1 MLLDSKILSLLK
13 VVETGNY
20 TLAGKELNLTQPAIS
35 QHIRAIET
43 EFHIHVFERVDKK
56 LILTRE
62 GEILVRYCR
71 RMQALYNNLS
81 KDLQNGAA
89 RMHSLNI
96 GVTRTME
103 YNRISE
109 VLARY
114 AGNHNGATITLETDT
129 LGGLR
134 ERVHNYELDFAIIDN
149 DIRDNGITTMLMD
162 TDEMV
167 LVVPPDHPLARLESV
182 TIDDI
187 RSENII
193 LWMPDP
199 GSRDLVR
206 ASVKEK
212 GINEDDLNIILE
224 VENLSTVKD
233 LISHGFGVSILLKS
247 VCISEIRRQKLTALP
262 FKNLNLSRN
271 INFIY
276 SKDFPDLQIL
286 EGIAEVYRNM

>member
-56 LILTRE
+56 LMLTRE

-81 KDLQNGAA
+81 RDLQNGAA

-114 AGNHNGATITLETDT
+114 AGNHNGVTITLETDT

-149 DIRDNGITTMLMD
+149 DVHDNGIASMLLD

-167 LVVPPDHPLARLESV
+167 LVVPPDHSLAGQESV

-212 GINEDDLNIILE
+212 GINEDELNIILE

-233 LISHGFGVSILLKS
+233 LISHGFGASILLKS
-247 VCISEIRRQKLTALP
+247 VCISELRKKKLVALP
-262 FKNLNLSRN
+262 FRNLNLSRD

-276 SKDFPDLQIL
+276 SKDFSDTHIL
-286 EGIAEVYRNM
+286 KDIAEVYRNM

>member
-1 MLLDSKILSLLK
+1 
-13 VVETGNY
+13 
-20 TLAGKELNLTQPAIS
+20 
-35 QHIRAIET
+35 
-43 EFHIHVFERVDKK
+43 
-56 LILTRE
+56 
-62 GEILVRYCR
+62 
-71 RMQALYNNLS
+71 
-81 KDLQNGAA
+81 
-89 RMHSLNI
+89 
-96 GVTRTME
+96 ME

-247 VCISEIRRQKLTALP
+247 VCISEIRRKKLTALP

>member
-1 MLLDSKILSLLK
+1 
-13 VVETGNY
+13 
-20 TLAGKELNLTQPAIS
+20 
-35 QHIRAIET
+35 
-43 EFHIHVFERVDKK
+43 
-56 LILTRE
+56 
-62 GEILVRYCR
+62 
-71 RMQALYNNLS
+71 
-81 KDLQNGAA
+81 
-89 RMHSLNI
+89 
-96 GVTRTME
+96 
-103 YNRISE
+103 
-109 VLARY
+109 
-114 AGNHNGATITLETDT
+114 
-129 LGGLR
+129 
-134 ERVHNYELDFAIIDN
+134 
-149 DIRDNGITTMLMD
+149 MLMD

-247 VCISEIRRQKLTALP
+247 VCISEIRRKKLTALP